1 MKNNKLTL
9 NEIVSMIIG
18 CLLMSVSINM
28 FFEPHSIAPGGLT
41 GLAIVIN
48 KVFPIPLWVINLIF
62 NIPLFLL
69 AYKILSKKDCIKTI
83 LGIVFLTIGLKVTV
97 GLASV
102 NATSD
107 PILASVC
114 GSILMGVSLAFI
126 FRINGSTGGTDL
138 IGLLANKFFPS
149 LSIAILM
156 GLADLIVVILSGI
169 ASGQIEIALYSA
181 VSLYVI
187 VKVTDLFI
195 DGFNYAK
202 SFTII
207 SDQYEEISNSIIE
220 ELGRGAT
227 ILKGTGAYT
236 GNDKN
241 IILVV
246 VSKKQVVTLKKLVK
260 SIDPYAF
267 VIISDIHETL
277 GDGFK
282 TIENV

>member
-69 AYKILSKKDCIKTI
+69 AYKILSRKDCIKTI